1 VHPGAVAGQL
11 LAIAIK
17 NAKTLD
23 NEEVTKAF
31 SRLNEETFYG
41 PMQFASDHAQLRFV
55 PLLQFVPEPASWTQ
69 YAINR
74 ANFTNDIIVV
84 GPSRVQVVRASS
96 SAAAISSTEIN
107 RDISFLGRLCVS
119 HPHVV

>member
-1 VHPGAVAGQL
+1 M

-23 NEEVTKAF
+23 NGEVTKAF

-55 PLLQFVPEPASWTQ
+55 PLLQFVPESKTWT
-69 YAINR
+69 AHALNR
-74 ANFTNDIIVV
+74 QGTNFTNDIVVV
-84 GPSRVQVVRASS
+84 GPSRVQVVRALMFVLN
-96 SAAAISSTEIN
+96 AAPGLTEI
-107 RDISFLGRLCVS
+107 SFFLS
-119 HPHVV
+119 

>member
-1 VHPGAVAGQL
+1 L

-23 NEEVTKAF
+23 NDEVTKAF

-55 PLLQFVPEPASWTQ
+55 PLLQFVPEIKSWT
-69 YAINR
+69 AH
-74 ANFTNDIIVV
+74 ALTKSNFTNNVAVV
-84 GPSRVQVVRASS
+84 GPSRVQVV
-96 SAAAISSTEIN
+96 
-107 RDISFLGRLCVS
+107 
-119 HPHVV
+119 